1 MMKYNSIPPPDFKIP
16 AKFIFLLLNI
26 GSSLV
31 SVLGN
36 ALVMVVLHI
45 TPRLKTRSNYFLLLL
60 AGTDVAIGLI
70 AQPMT
75 CLLVIDFLH
84 MSKVCIT
91 SDLQGYVCSV
101 LCGASVGML
110 ALIGYDRYLHL
121 SKLNNYNKYM
131 TNRKLKVLVSVIF
144 VCPNFI
150 GCLIFSEDTVEANNC
165 LVLGYVGV
173 CGTILFFYY
182 YKAWKIA
189 KKGMK
194 STTNSKMKKQWRMT
208 KSMVLIVLVFI
219 VCWFP
224 FSLYLFVRQFYQF
237 MDIDF
242 ETKFYPINLKIFYFC
257 LLCGYINSCINP
269 FLYYWRNRNIRLGIQ
284 LFLVNKPGRKKR
296 KVNDVRI
303 TQMTNCTPAGNVEC
317 NSKRSIEIESM
328 KSSFIA
334 MKVDETRTV

>member
-1 MMKYNSIPPPDFKIP
+1 MMKCNSIPPPDFKIP

-131 TNRKLKVLVSVIF
+131 TNRKAKVLVSVIF

-150 GCLIFSEDTVEANNC
+150 GCLIFYEDTVEAHNY

-173 CGTILFFYY
+173 CGTILFFHY

-219 VCWFP
+219 VCWSP
-224 FSLYLFVRQFYQF
+224 FSLYLFVKQFYQF

-284 LFLVNKPGRKKR
+284 LFLVNKLGRKKQ

-303 TQMTNCTPAGNVEC
+303 TQVTNCTPAGNVEC